1 MLIFSYIS
9 TIYLYSSRKND
20 KIYEVYFQQSF
31 KNYIHA
37 QTSASF
43 ACNCLS
49 WHAHTLLQ
57 YNYTTTVLIRIL
69 CTIIT
74 NVKYE
79 KKLIQFQA
87 LHHSSTYRF
96 FFILIHFYR
105 HLSQLH
111 QNLARESTSRCIN
124 FKLLIYHRSL
134 IRNTRQLDLTLH
146 MPHRPANAI
155 Q

>member
-9 TIYLYSSRKND
+9 TIYLYSSRKNN

-57 YNYTTTVLIRIL
+57 CNYTTTVLIRIL

-79 KKLIQFQA
+79 KKTYTIPSTTPQF
-87 LHHSSTYRF
+87 HIPF
-96 FFILIHFYR
+96 FFHTHSFLPSFIAITSEPR
-105 HLSQLH
+105 TRV
-111 QNLARESTSRCIN
+111 NLALY
-124 FKLLIYHRSL
+124 KLQTID
-134 IRNTRQLDLTLH
+134 IPPLTY
-146 MPHRPANAI
+146 P
-155 Q
+155 